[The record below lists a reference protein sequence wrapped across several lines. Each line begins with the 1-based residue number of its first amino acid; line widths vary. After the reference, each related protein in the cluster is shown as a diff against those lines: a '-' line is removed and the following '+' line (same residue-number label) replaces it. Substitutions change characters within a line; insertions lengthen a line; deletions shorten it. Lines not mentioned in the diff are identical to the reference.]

1 MIEQFCDY
9 QMKCKE
15 DNDNTWTCTAHL
27 ADGWAPQCS
36 FSTKNLKVINGQLM
50 MTHKGELVGRCQ
62 DWQFTQKGN

>member
-27 ADGWAPQCS
+27 AYKDKMSNIEVYPSDVKKGK
-36 FSTKNLKVINGQLM
+36 FDKKKRDF
-50 MTHKGELVGRCQ
+50 THIVWFNR
-62 DWQFTQKGN
+62 